1 MTDVVRVTLPP
12 IVTQLLRKFGGAGVF
27 VAAGRLSFLL
37 LVMIAG
43 RLVPASEFG
52 LFMVALAT
60 SQILGIASTGGT
72 GPTAQLVVA
81 DAISRD
87 RPAIIIG
94 FVRFSVV
101 LTMSVSVSVS
111 ALFLAISYGARG
123 WVGSNSSFSVLSA
136 TGMILV
142 PMAMSTVREYVAR
155 ALGSIHLA
163 FAPRD
168 IYWTLLLC
176 VLVVIVPFARTSFVA
191 VAAISLFMI
200 ETVFWVVI
208 WRKALAGI
216 WHRRRNMRSHYGK
229 WFKTSMWM
237 MSNFVAGFSFER
249 IDTLAVGFLGSLE
262 AAGIYGVANRV
273 APLISLCQRFV
284 VPVALPA
291 IAKAHAAGD
300 AKGVRSEIQ
309 HGLLISLLMAGPLFI
324 GVQIFAPYVMA
335 IFGPRF
341 VPGATTLRIL
351 AVAHF
356 ALALQGTL
364 GAALTA
370 AASPSIYSRY
380 AWTALSLTVVV
391 LLVATPRFGTVG
403 AATGAAI
410 GICCLFIMMSLT
422 IWRRFYA
429 GRTVA
434 T

>member
-1 MTDVVRVTLPP
+1 MKLPP
-12 IVTQLLRKFGGAGVF
+12 IVTQLLRKFGGASVF
-27 VAAGRLSFLL
+27 VAGGRLSFLV
-37 LVMIAG
+37 LVMVAG
-43 RLVPASEFG
+43 RLVPATEFG

-60 SQILGIASTGGT
+60 SQILGIAATGGT
-72 GPTAQLVVA
+72 GPAAQLIVA

-87 RPAIIIG
+87 RPAIVVG
-94 FVRFSVV
+94 YVRFAVV
-101 LTMSVSVSVS
+101 LTMALSITVS
-111 ALFLAISYGARG
+111 ALFLAIGVGARG
-123 WVGSNSSFSVLSA
+123 WLGANSSALSVLTG

-176 VLVVIVPFARTSFVA
+176 VLVVILPVARSEFVA
-191 VAAISLFMI
+191 VAAISLFAV
-200 ETVFWVVI
+200 ESVFWVVI

-216 WHRRRNMRSHYGK
+216 WHRRRDMRSHYRK
-229 WFKTSMWM
+229 WLKTSLWM

-262 AAGIYGVANRV
+262 AAGVYGVANRV

-291 IAKAHAAGD
+291 IAKAHAAGN

-324 GVQIFAPYVMA
+324 GVQLFAPYVMA

-341 VPGATTLRIL
+341 VPGSTTLRIL

-356 ALALQGTL
+356 ALAMQGTL

-380 AWTALSLTVVV
+380 AWTALGITAVV
-391 LLVATPRFGTVG
+391 LLIATPHFGTAG
-403 AATGAAI
+403 AATGAAV
-410 GICCLFIMMSLT
+410 GICCLFASMALT
-422 IWRRFYA
+422 VWNRFYRLKRA
-429 GRTVA
+429 
-434 T
+434 